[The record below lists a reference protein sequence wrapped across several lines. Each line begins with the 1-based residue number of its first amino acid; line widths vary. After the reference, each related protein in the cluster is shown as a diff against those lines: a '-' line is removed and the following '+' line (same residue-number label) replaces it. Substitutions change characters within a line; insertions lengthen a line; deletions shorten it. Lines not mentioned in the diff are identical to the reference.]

1 MNYFYFFLKM
11 RQKIHISVRKYTQII
26 KKTRTPLCIS
36 FFYTIFAPNMKEKY
50 NIREVF
56 APKIVATMR
65 AYTRAQFGQDTLAGI
80 IVGIVAIPLAI
91 AFGISSGVGPTEG
104 LVTAIIAGLLISVF
118 GGSKVQIGGPTG
130 AFIVIIYGIIQQFG
144 LAGLMIATVMAGIL
158 LIIMGLARLG
168 SVIKFVPYPVIV
180 GFTAGIA
187 LTIFST
193 QMNDFFGLG
202 LSNVPANFVDKWIF
216 YAQHFH
222 VNGWALGI
230 GLFSLLI
237 CIFMPKI
244 TKRVPGSLAAIIFAT
259 LAVWLLKR
267 YAPES
272 WGAAGVQ
279 TIGDLYALPHGI
291 PAPHLPSLELAE
303 GQSYFGMIRELFPAA
318 FTIAMLGAIESLLSA
333 MVADGVIGDRHNSNT
348 ELIAQGIANVVVP
361 FFGGIP
367 ATGAIARTMTN
378 INNGGRTPIAGV
390 VHAIVLL
397 LVLLF
402 LGQLVGMIPMSCLAA
417 VLIMVAYSM
426 SGWKTIVGLIKHPNR
441 DLWVLLITFFLTV
454 IFDLTVAI
462 EVGLVLAMVLFL
474 MRTNEQTHIRTL
486 HDEIDPNEDT
496 ESNLNL
502 EHLTIPEG
510 VEVYEIDGP
519 YFFGIANR
527 FDEVMTHVSGEKY
540 PVRIIRMRKVP
551 FVDSTAMHNLS
562 MLIQRSHNEGIT
574 IILSGV
580 NDHVHKQLLIGGIE
594 QQMDPHNI
602 CANIHFA
609 LRRAGDILEKSE
621 RMKK

>member
-1 MNYFYFFLKM
+1 MNYNLKD
-11 RQKIHISVRKYTQII
+11 
-26 KKTRTPLCIS
+26 
-36 FFYTIFAPNMKEKY
+36 IFS
-50 NIREVF
+50 
-56 APKIVATMR
+56 PKLFHTLR
-65 AYTRAQFGQDTLAGI
+65 HYSRAQFAQDALAGI

-104 LVTAIIAGLLISVF
+104 LVTAIIAGLLISLF

-130 AFIVIIYGIIQQFG
+130 AFIVIIYGIIQQYG
-144 LAGLMIATVMAGIL
+144 LSGLMIATVMAGIL
-158 LIIMGLARLG
+158 LIAMGLTKLG

-202 LSNVPANFVDKWIF
+202 LTGVPANFIDKWIF
-216 YAQHFH
+216 YAQHLH
-222 VNGWALGI
+222 INGWALGI
-230 GLFSLLI
+230 GAFSLLI
-237 CIFMPKI
+237 CIFMPKL
-244 TKRVPGSLAAIIFAT
+244 TKRMPGSLAAIVFAT
-259 LAVWLLKR
+259 LAVWALKT
-267 YAPES
+267 YAPAS
-272 WGAAGVQ
+272 WGVASVQ

-291 PAPHLPSLELAE
+291 PAPHVPSLELAE
-303 GQSYFGMIRELFPAA
+303 GESFFTLIQKLFPSA

-333 MVADGVIGDRHNSNT
+333 MVADGVIGDKHNSNT
-348 ELIAQGIANVVVP
+348 ELIAQGVANVVVP

-378 INNGGRTPIAGV
+378 INNGGRTPVAGII
-390 VHAIVLL
+390 HAVVLL

-402 LGQLVGMIPMSCLAA
+402 LGQLVGMIPMACLAA

-426 SGWKTIVGLIKHPNR
+426 SGWKTIVGLFKHRNR
-441 DLWVLLITFFLTV
+441 DFWVLVVTFLLTV
-454 IFDLTVAI
+454 LFDLTVAI
-462 EVGLVLAMVLFL
+462 EVGLLLAMVLFL

-486 HDEIDPNEDT
+486 HKEIDPNEDT

-527 FDEVMTHVSGEKY
+527 FDDIMTHVSGETY

-562 MLIQRSHNEGIT
+562 MLIQRSHKEGMT

-580 NDHVHKQLLIGGIE
+580 NDHVHKQLMQGGIE

-609 LRRAGDILEKSE
+609 LRRAEDLLKL
-621 RMKK
+621 RKNYKL

>member
-1 MNYFYFFLKM
+1 MEY
-11 RQKIHISVRKYTQII
+11 KIK
-26 KKTRTPLCIS
+26 
-36 FFYTIFAPNMKEKY
+36 
-50 NIREVF
+50 EVF
-56 APKIVATMR
+56 CPKLFSTLR
-65 AYTRAQFGQDTLAGI
+65 SYTRAQFGQDALAGI

-130 AFIVIIYGIIQQFG
+130 AFIVIIYGIIQEYG
-144 LAGLMIATVMAGIL
+144 LAGLTIATIMAGIL
-158 LIIMGLARLG
+158 LILMGFARLG

-202 LSNVPANFVDKWIF
+202 LKNVPANFIDKWAF
-216 YAQHFH
+216 YAQHFSI
-222 VNGWALGI
+222 NWWAFGI

-244 TKRVPGSLAAIIFAT
+244 TKRIPGSLAAILFAT
-259 LAVWLLKR
+259 FIVWLLKN
-267 YAPES
+267 YAPSS
-272 WGAAGVQ
+272 WGVASLQ
-279 TIGDLYALPHGI
+279 TISDLYELPNGI
-291 PAPHLPSLELAE
+291 PAPHLPSMELSE
-303 GQSYFGMIRELFPAA
+303 GESFFTLIQKLFPSA

-333 MVADGVIGDRHNSNT
+333 MVADGVIGDKHNSNT
-348 ELIAQGIANVVVP
+348 ELIAQGVANVVVP

-378 INNGGRTPIAGV
+378 INNGGRTPVAGII
-390 VHAIVLL
+390 HAVVLL

-426 SGWKTIVGLIKHPNR
+426 SGWKTIAGLFKHRTR
-441 DLWVLLITFFLTV
+441 DFWVLLITFFLTV

-462 EVGLVLAMVLFL
+462 EVGLLLAMVLFL

-486 HDEIDPNEDT
+486 HKEIDPNEDT
-496 ESNLNL
+496 EVQYNL
-502 EHLTIPEG
+502 EHLTIPEK

-527 FDEVMTHVSGEKY
+527 FDDIMTHVSGEKY
-540 PVRIIRMRKVP
+540 PIRIIRMRKVP

-580 NDHVHKQLLIGGIE
+580 NDHVHKQLLKGGIE
-594 QQMDPHNI
+594 QQMDPDNI
-602 CANIHFA
+602 CPNIHVA
-609 LRRAGDILEKSE
+609 LNRAKNLLAQMNKEQKLYN
-621 RMKK
+621 

>member
-1 MNYFYFFLKM
+1 MRFFLVFKKNVLSL
-11 RQKIHISVRKYTQII
+11 RQI
-26 KKTRTPLCIS
+26 KVCMQYSIKD
-36 FFYTIFAPNMKEKY
+36 IFAPKLFSTLRTY
-50 NIREVF
+50 N
-56 APKIVATMR
+56 
-65 AYTRAQFGQDTLAGI
+65 RAQFGQDALAGI

-202 LSNVPANFVDKWIF
+202 LTNVPANFVDKWIF

-222 VNGWALGI
+222 INGWALGI

-237 CIFMPKI
+237 CIFMPKL

-259 LAVWLLKR
+259 FAVWLLKT
-267 YAPES
+267 YAPSE
-272 WGAAGVQ
+272 WGVASVQ

-303 GQSYFGMIRELFPAA
+303 GQNYFGLVRELFPAA

-378 INNGGRTPIAGV
+378 INNGGRTPVAGV
-390 VHAIVLL
+390 VHALVLL

-426 SGWKTIVGLIKHPNR
+426 SGWKTIAGLAKHRTR
-441 DLWVLLITFFLTV
+441 DFWVLLVTFFLTV
-454 IFDLTVAI
+454 LFDLTIAI

-527 FDEVMTHVSGEKY
+527 FDEIMLHVSGKEY
-540 PVRIIRMRKVP
+540 PIRIIRMRKVP

-562 MLIQRSHNEGIT
+562 MLIQRSHKEGIT

-609 LRRAGDILEKSE
+609 LRRAEDII
-621 RMKK
+621 RMRG

>member
-1 MNYFYFFLKM
+1 
-11 RQKIHISVRKYTQII
+11 
-26 KKTRTPLCIS
+26 
-36 FFYTIFAPNMKEKY
+36 MKEKY

-56 APKIVATMR
+56 APKIVATLR
-65 AYTRAQFGQDTLAGI
+65 GYTRAQFGQDTLAGI

-259 LAVWLLKR
+259 LAVWLLKL

-496 ESNLNL
+496 ESDLNL

-527 FDEVMTHVSGEKY
+527 FDEIMLHVSGKEY
-540 PVRIIRMRKVP
+540 PIRIIRMRKVP

-562 MLIQRSHNEGIT
+562 MLIQRSHKEGIT

-609 LRRAGDILEKSE
+609 LRRASDILEMME
-621 RMKK
+621 

>member
-1 MNYFYFFLKM
+1 
-11 RQKIHISVRKYTQII
+11 
-26 KKTRTPLCIS
+26 
-36 FFYTIFAPNMKEKY
+36 MKQPTYSWKD
-50 NIREVF
+50 VF
-56 APKIVATMR
+56 APKLFSTLRTYNGAKL
-65 AYTRAQFGQDTLAGI
+65 AQDTLAGV

-104 LVTAIIAGLLISVF
+104 LVTAIIAGFLISFF

-144 LAGLMIATVMAGIL
+144 LGGLMIATIMAGIL
-158 LIIMGLARLG
+158 LLAMGLARLG

-187 LTIFST
+187 VTIFST

-202 LSNVPANFVDKWIF
+202 LTDVPANFVDKWIYYF
-216 YAQHFH
+216 HHFD
-222 VNGWALGI
+222 VNWWAFGI
-230 GLFSLLI
+230 GAFSLAI
-237 CIFMPKI
+237 CIAMPYV
-244 TKRVPGSLAAIIFAT
+244 TKRVPGSLAAIILAT
-259 LAVWLLKR
+259 LVVWVLKNW
-267 YAPES
+267 APES
-272 WGAAGVQ
+272 WGVASLQ
-279 TIGDLYALPHGI
+279 TISDLYALPHGI
-291 PAPHLPSLELAE
+291 PAPHLPSIELAE
-303 GQSYFGMIRELFPAA
+303 GESVFTMIQKLFPAA

-333 MVADGVIGDRHNSNT
+333 MVADGVIGDKHNSNT
-348 ELIAQGIANVVVP
+348 ELIAQGIANIVVP

-378 INNGGRTPIAGV
+378 INNGGRSPIAGII
-390 VHAIVLL
+390 HALVLL

-426 SGWKTIVGLIKHPNR
+426 SGWKTIVGTFKHRNR

-462 EVGLVLAMVLFL
+462 EVGILLALVLFL
-474 MRTNEQTHIRTL
+474 MRTNEQTQIRTL
-486 HDEIDPNEDT
+486 HNEIDPNEDS

-527 FDEVMTHVSGEKY
+527 FDDIMTHVSGKEY
-540 PVRIIRMRKVP
+540 PIRIIRMRKVP

-562 MLIQRSHNEGIT
+562 MLIQRSHNEGMT

-580 NDHVHKQLLIGGIE
+580 KTHVLHQLQTGGIE
-594 QQMDPHNI
+594 QQMDPNNI
-602 CANIHFA
+602 CPNINVA
-609 LRRAGDILEKSE
+609 LARAEELLEIKNTNE
-621 RMKK
+621 

>member
-1 MNYFYFFLKM
+1 MQY
-11 RQKIHISVRKYTQII
+11 SI
-26 KKTRTPLCIS
+26 KE
-36 FFYTIFAPNMKEKY
+36 IFAPKLFSTIRTY
-50 NIREVF
+50 N
-56 APKIVATMR
+56 
-65 AYTRAQFGQDTLAGI
+65 RAQACQDVLAGI

-91 AFGISSGVGPTEG
+91 AFGISSGVGPAEG
-104 LVTAIIAGLLISVF
+104 LITAIIAGLIISVF

-130 AFIVIIYGIIQQFG
+130 AFIVIIYGIIQEFG
-144 LAGLMIATVMAGIL
+144 LDGLMIATIMAGIL

-168 SVIKFVPYPVIV
+168 SVIKFVPYPVVV

-202 LSNVPANFVDKWIF
+202 LTNVPANFVDKWIF
-216 YAQHFH
+216 YARHFD
-222 VNGWALGI
+222 VNWWTFGVGV
-230 GLFSLLI
+230 FSLAV
-237 CIFMPKI
+237 CIVMPKI
-244 TKRVPGSLAAIIFAT
+244 TKRIPGSLAAIILAT
-259 LAVWLLKR
+259 AGVWALKS
-267 YAPES
+267 YAPAA
-272 WGAAGVQ
+272 WGAGGIR
-279 TIGDLYALPHGI
+279 TISDLYALPQGI
-291 PAPHLPSLELAE
+291 PAPHMPEIALGE
-303 GQSYFGMIRELFPAA
+303 GESFFTMVQKLFPAA

-333 MVADGVIGDRHNSNT
+333 MVADGVIGDKHNSNT

-378 INNGGRTPIAGV
+378 INNGGRTPVAGII
-390 VHAIVLL
+390 HACVLL

-402 LGQLVGMIPMSCLAA
+402 LGELVGMIPMSCLAA

-426 SGWKTIVGLIKHPNR
+426 SGWKTIAGLIKHPNR
-441 DLWVLLITFFLTV
+441 DLWVLLITFGLTV
-454 IFDLTVAI
+454 LFDLTVAI

-496 ESNLNL
+496 DVQLNL
-502 EHLTIPEG
+502 EHLTIPAG

-562 MLIQRSHNEGIT
+562 MLIQRSHKEGIT

-580 NDHVHKQLLIGGIE
+580 NDHVHKQLLTGGIE

-609 LRRAGDILEKSE
+609 LRRAQDIME
-621 RMKK
+621 RMKDENDAVN

>member
-1 MNYFYFFLKM
+1 MQY
-11 RQKIHISVRKYTQII
+11 SI
-26 KKTRTPLCIS
+26 K
-36 FFYTIFAPNMKEKY
+36 
-50 NIREVF
+50 EVF
-56 APKIVATMR
+56 SPKLLSTLR
-65 AYTRAQFGQDTLAGI
+65 TYTRAQFAQDALAGI

-130 AFIVIIYGIIQQFG
+130 AFIVIIYGIIQQYG
-144 LAGLMIATVMAGIL
+144 LSGLMIATVMAGIL
-158 LIIMGLARLG
+158 LILMGFSHLG

-187 LTIFST
+187 VTIFST

-202 LSNVPANFVDKWIF
+202 LTDVPANFIDKWIF
-216 YAQHFH
+216 YAQHFQ
-222 VNGWALGI
+222 VNWWAVAI
-230 GLFSLLI
+230 GFFSLI
-237 CIFMPKI
+237 VCIFMPKL
-244 TKRVPGSLAAIIFAT
+244 TKRIPGSLAAIILAT
-259 LAVWLLKR
+259 AGVWALKEF
-267 YAPES
+267 APES
-272 WGAAGVQ
+272 WGIAGLQ
-279 TIGDLYALPHGI
+279 TISDLYELPHGI
-291 PAPHLPSLELAE
+291 PAPHVPSLELAE
-303 GQSYFGMIRELFPAA
+303 GESFFTLIQKLFPSA

-333 MVADGVIGDRHNSNT
+333 MVADGVIGDKHNSNT
-348 ELIAQGIANVVVP
+348 ELIAQGVANVVVP

-390 VHAIVLL
+390 IHAAVLL

-402 LGQLVGMIPMSCLAA
+402 LGQLVGMIPMACLAA

-426 SGWKTIVGLIKHPNR
+426 SGWKTIVGSFKHRNR
-441 DLWVLLITFFLTV
+441 DFWVLMITFFLTV

-462 EVGLVLAMVLFL
+462 EVGILLALVLFL
-474 MRTNEQTHIRTL
+474 MRTNEETHIRTF
-486 HDEIDPNEDT
+486 HNEIDPNEDT
-496 ESNLNL
+496 EVQYNL

-519 YFFGIANR
+519 YFFGIANK
-527 FDEVMTHVSGEKY
+527 FDDIMTHVSSEKY
-540 PVRIIRMRKVP
+540 PIRIIRMRKVP

-562 MLIQRSHNEGIT
+562 MLIQRSHKEGIT

-609 LRRAGDILEKSE
+609 LRRAEDII
-621 RMKK
+621 RMRG

>member
-1 MNYFYFFLKM
+1 M
-11 RQKIHISVRKYTQII
+11 
-26 KKTRTPLCIS
+26 KKVDYSL
-36 FFYTIFAPNMKEKY
+36 
-50 NIREVF
+50 REVF
-56 APKIVATMR
+56 APKLFQTLR
-65 AYTRAQFGQDTLAGI
+65 NYSRERFAQDALAGI

-104 LVTAIIAGLLISVF
+104 LVTAIIAGFLVSLL

-130 AFIVIIYGIIQQFG
+130 AFIVIIYGIIQQYG
-144 LAGLMIATVMAGIL
+144 LAGLTIATVMAGIL
-158 LIIMGLARLG
+158 LLIMGFARLG

-202 LSNVPANFVDKWIF
+202 LRNVPANFIEKWAF
-216 YAQHFH
+216 YAQHFSI
-222 VNGWALGI
+222 NWWALGI

-244 TKRVPGSLAAIIFAT
+244 TKRIPGSLMAIILAT
-259 LAVWLLKR
+259 LAVWLLKQ
-267 YAPES
+267 YAPAS
-272 WGAAGVQ
+272 WGVASLQ
-279 TIGDLYALPHGI
+279 TISDLYALPQGI

-303 GQSYFGMIRELFPAA
+303 GQTYFSLIRELFPSA

-333 MVADGVIGDRHNSNT
+333 MVADGVIGDKHNSNT
-348 ELIAQGIANVVVP
+348 ELIAQGVANVVVP

-378 INNGGRTPIAGV
+378 INNGGRTPVAGII
-390 VHAIVLL
+390 HAVVLL

-417 VLIMVAYSM
+417 VLIMVSYSM
-426 SGWKTIVGLIKHPNR
+426 SGWKTIAGLVKHPNC

-454 IFDLTVAI
+454 IFDLTIAI

-474 MRTNEQTHIRTL
+474 MRTSEETHIRTF
-486 HDEIDPNEDT
+486 HNEIDPNEDT
-496 ESNLNL
+496 DVQSNL

-519 YFFGIANR
+519 YFFGIANK
-527 FDEVMTHVSGEKY
+527 FDDIMTHVSGEKY
-540 PVRIIRMRKVP
+540 PIRIIRMRKVP
-551 FVDSTAMHNLS
+551 FVDSTAMHNLG
-562 MLIQRSHNEGIT
+562 MLIQRSHKEGTT

-580 NDHVHKQLLIGGIE
+580 NDHVHKQLMQGGIE
-594 QQMDPHNI
+594 QQMNPHNI
-602 CANIHFA
+602 CSNIHFA
-609 LRRAGDILEKSE
+609 LRRAEDLLE
-621 RMKK
+621 RMKVES

>member
-1 MNYFYFFLKM
+1 MNYSLK
-11 RQKIHISVRKYTQII
+11 
-26 KKTRTPLCIS
+26 
-36 FFYTIFAPNMKEKY
+36 
-50 NIREVF
+50 EVF
-56 APKIVATMR
+56 APKFFQTIR
-65 AYTRAQFGQDTLAGI
+65 HYSRAQFGQDALAGV

-104 LVTAIIAGLLISVF
+104 LVTAIIAGLLISLF

-130 AFIVIIYGIIQQFG
+130 AFIVIIYGIIQQYG
-144 LAGLMIATVMAGIL
+144 LTGLIIATIMAGIL

-187 LTIFST
+187 VTIFST

-202 LSNVPANFVDKWIF
+202 LSDVPANFVEKWIF
-216 YAQHFH
+216 YFHHFH
-222 VNGWALGI
+222 VQWWALGI
-230 GLFSLLI
+230 GAFSLAI
-237 CIFMPKI
+237 CILMPYI
-244 TKRVPGSLAAIIFAT
+244 TKRVPGSLAAIVLAT
-259 LAVWLLKR
+259 LVVWLLKSF
-267 YAPES
+267 APES
-272 WGAAGVQ
+272 WGVTGLQ
-279 TIGDLYALPHGI
+279 TISDLYELPHGI
-291 PAPHLPSLELAE
+291 PAPHIPSIELADGE
-303 GQSYFGMIRELFPAA
+303 SFFSLIRELFPSA

-348 ELIAQGIANVVVP
+348 ELIAQGIANIVVP

-378 INNGGRTPIAGV
+378 INNGGRTPVAGII
-390 VHAIVLL
+390 HAVVLL

-402 LGQLVGMIPMSCLAA
+402 LGQLVGMIPMACLAA

-426 SGWKTIVGLIKHPNR
+426 SGWKTIAGLIKHPNR

-462 EVGLVLAMVLFL
+462 EVGILLALVLFL
-474 MRTNEQTHIRTL
+474 MRVSEQTRIRTL
-486 HDEIDPNEDT
+486 HNEIDPNEDT
-496 ESNLNL
+496 DVQMNL

-527 FDEVMTHVSGEKY
+527 FDEIMSHVSGKEY
-540 PVRIIRMRKVP
+540 PIRIIRMRKVP

-562 MLIQRSHNEGIT
+562 TLIQRSHSEGIT

-580 NDHVHKQLLIGGIE
+580 NDHVHHQLMKGGIE

-602 CANIHFA
+602 CANIHIA
-609 LRRAGDILEKSE
+609 LRRAQDLLERRKME
-621 RMKK
+621 

>member
-1 MNYFYFFLKM
+1 MEY
-11 RQKIHISVRKYTQII
+11 HIKD
-26 KKTRTPLCIS
+26 
-36 FFYTIFAPNMKEKY
+36 
-50 NIREVF
+50 VF
-56 APKIVATMR
+56 SPKLFQTMR
-65 AYTRAQFGQDTLAGI
+65 HYSRAQLGQDALAGI

-104 LVTAIIAGLLISVF
+104 LITAIIAGLLISLF

-130 AFIVIIYGIIQQFG
+130 AFIVVIYGIIQQFG
-144 LAGLMIATVMAGIL
+144 TSGLAIATIMAGLL
-158 LIIMGLARLG
+158 LVLMGLAHLG
-168 SVIKFVPYPVIV
+168 NVIKFVPYPVIV

-222 VNGWALGI
+222 VNWWAFGV
-230 GLFSLLI
+230 GLFSLAI
-237 CIFMPKI
+237 CIVMPKI
-244 TKRVPGSLAAIIFAT
+244 TKRIPGSLAAIVFAT
-259 LAVWLLKR
+259 FAVWLLKE
-267 YAPES
+267 YAPET
-272 WGAAGVQ
+272 WGVTVT
-279 TIGDLYALPHGI
+279 TIGDQFTLPNGI
-291 PAPHLPSLELAE
+291 PAPSLPSMDMPE
-303 GQSYFGMIRELFPAA
+303 GETFFTMVQKLFPAA

-333 MVADGVIGDRHNSNT
+333 IVADGVIGDKHNSNT
-348 ELIAQGIANVVVP
+348 ELIAQGLANIAVP

-378 INNGGRTPIAGV
+378 INNGGRTPVAGII
-390 VHAIVLL
+390 HAVVLL

-426 SGWKTIVGLIKHPNR
+426 SGWKTIVGLFKHRTR

-462 EVGLVLAMVLFL
+462 EVGLLLAMVLFL

-486 HDEIDPNEDT
+486 HNEIDPNEDT
-496 ESNLNL
+496 DIQLNL

-527 FDEVMTHVSGEKY
+527 FDDIMTHVSGKDY
-540 PVRIIRMRKVP
+540 PIRIIRMRKVP

-562 MLIQRSHNEGIT
+562 MLIQRSHKEGIT

-580 NDHVHKQLLIGGIE
+580 NDHVHKQLMQGGIE
-594 QQMDPHNI
+594 QEMDPHNI

-609 LRRAGDILEKSE
+609 LRRAEDLLEH
-621 RMKK
+621 RAQKKD

>member
-1 MNYFYFFLKM
+1 MQY
-11 RQKIHISVRKYTQII
+11 SI
-26 KKTRTPLCIS
+26 K
-36 FFYTIFAPNMKEKY
+36 
-50 NIREVF
+50 EVF
-56 APKIVATMR
+56 SPKLLSTLR
-65 AYTRAQFGQDTLAGI
+65 TYTRAQFAQDALAGI

-130 AFIVIIYGIIQQFG
+130 AFIVIIYGIIQQYG
-144 LAGLMIATVMAGIL
+144 LSGLMIATVMAGIL
-158 LIIMGLARLG
+158 LILMGISHLG

-187 LTIFST
+187 VTIFST

-202 LSNVPANFVDKWIF
+202 LTNVPANFIDKWIY
-216 YAQHFH
+216 YAQHFQ
-222 VNGWALGI
+222 VNWWAVAI
-230 GLFSLLI
+230 GFFSLI
-237 CIFMPKI
+237 VCIFMPKL
-244 TKRVPGSLAAIIFAT
+244 TKRIPGSLAAIILAT
-259 LAVWLLKR
+259 AGVWALKEF
-267 YAPES
+267 APES
-272 WGAAGVQ
+272 WGIAGLQ
-279 TIGDLYALPHGI
+279 TISDLYELPHGI
-291 PAPHLPSLELAE
+291 PAPHVPSLELAE
-303 GQSYFGMIRELFPAA
+303 GETFFTLIQKLFPSA

-333 MVADGVIGDRHNSNT
+333 MVADGVIGDKHNSNT
-348 ELIAQGIANVVVP
+348 ELIAQGVANVVVP

-390 VHAIVLL
+390 IHAAVLL

-402 LGQLVGMIPMSCLAA
+402 LGQLVGMIPMACLAA

-426 SGWKTIVGLIKHPNR
+426 SGWKTIVGSFKHRNR
-441 DLWVLLITFFLTV
+441 DFWVLMITFFLTV

-462 EVGLVLAMVLFL
+462 EVGILLALVLFL
-474 MRTNEQTHIRTL
+474 MRTNEETHIRTF
-486 HDEIDPNEDT
+486 HNEIDPNEDT
-496 ESNLNL
+496 EVQYNL

-519 YFFGIANR
+519 YFFGIANK
-527 FDEVMTHVSGEKY
+527 FDDIMTHVSSEKY
-540 PVRIIRMRKVP
+540 PIRIIRMRKVP

-562 MLIQRSHNEGIT
+562 MLIQRSHKEGIT

-609 LRRAGDILEKSE
+609 LRRAEDIIQ
-621 RMKK
+621 MKG

>member
-1 MNYFYFFLKM
+1 MQYSIKDVFSPKLFSTLRNY
-11 RQKIHISVRKYTQII
+11 S
-26 KKTRTPLCIS
+26 
-36 FFYTIFAPNMKEKY
+36 
-50 NIREVF
+50 
-56 APKIVATMR
+56 
-65 AYTRAQFGQDTLAGI
+65 RAQFGQDALAGI
-80 IVGIVAIPLAI
+80 IVGIVSIPLAI

-104 LVTAIIAGLLISVF
+104 LVTAIIAGLLISLF

-130 AFIVIIYGIIQQFG
+130 AFIVIIYGIIQQYG
-144 LAGLMIATVMAGIL
+144 LAGLTLATIMAGIL
-158 LIIMGLARLG
+158 LIIMGFARFG

-202 LSNVPANFVDKWIF
+202 LTDVPANFVDKWIYYF
-216 YAQHFH
+216 AHFN
-222 VNGWALGI
+222 VNWWALGI
-230 GLFSLLI
+230 GAFSLFI
-237 CIFMPKI
+237 CIFTPKI
-244 TKRVPGSLAAIIFAT
+244 TKRIPGSLAAIIFAT
-259 LAVWLLKR
+259 FAVWLLKT
-267 YAPES
+267 YAPAS
-272 WGAAGVQ
+272 WGLATIQ
-279 TIGDLYALPHGI
+279 TIGDLYELPHGI
-291 PAPHLPSLELAE
+291 PAPHLPSMELAE
-303 GQSYFGMIRELFPAA
+303 GESFFTMVQKLFPSA

-348 ELIAQGIANVVVP
+348 ELIAQGVANVVVP

-378 INNGGRTPIAGV
+378 INNGGRTPVAGII
-390 VHAIVLL
+390 HAVVLL

-402 LGQLVGMIPMSCLAA
+402 LGQLVGLIPMSCLAA

-426 SGWKTIVGLIKHPNR
+426 SGWKTIVGLFKHRNR
-441 DLWVLLITFFLTV
+441 DFWVLLVTFLLTV

-462 EVGLVLAMVLFL
+462 EVGLLLAMVLFL

-486 HDEIDPNEDT
+486 HNEIDPNEDT
-496 ESNLNL
+496 DVQSNLD
-502 EHLTIPEG
+502 HLTIPEG

-527 FDEVMTHVSGEKY
+527 FDEIMLHVSGEKY
-540 PVRIIRMRKVP
+540 PIRIIRMRKVP
-551 FVDSTAMHNLS
+551 FVDATAMHNLS

-580 NDHVHKQLLIGGIE
+580 NDHVHKQLMQGGIE

-609 LRRAGDILEKSE
+609 LRRAEDLLT
-621 RMKK
+621 MKNEELRTKK

>member
-1 MNYFYFFLKM
+1 M
-11 RQKIHISVRKYTQII
+11 S
-26 KKTRTPLCIS
+26 
-36 FFYTIFAPNMKEKY
+36 EKY
-50 NIREVF
+50 SIKEVF
-56 APKIVATMR
+56 APKLFQTLKN
-65 AYTRAQFGQDTLAGI
+65 YSGAQFGQDALAGV

-104 LVTAIIAGLLISVF
+104 LVTAIIAGLLISLF

-130 AFIVIIYGIIQQFG
+130 AFIVIIYGIIQEFG

-158 LIIMGLARLG
+158 LIIMGFAKLG

-202 LSNVPANFVDKWIF
+202 LKDVPANFIDKWVF
-216 YAQHFH
+216 YAQHFS
-222 VNGWALGI
+222 VNWWALGI
-230 GLFSLLI
+230 GMFSLLI

-244 TKRVPGSLAAIIFAT
+244 TKRIPGSLAAIILAT
-259 LAVWLLKR
+259 LAVWLLKS

-272 WGAAGVQ
+272 WGVASLQ
-279 TIGDLYALPHGI
+279 TISDLYALPHGI
-291 PAPHLPSLELAE
+291 PAPHVPSLDLAE
-303 GQSYFGMIRELFPAA
+303 GETMFSLIRKLFPAA

-333 MVADGVIGDRHNSNT
+333 MVADGVIGDKHNSNT

-378 INNGGRTPIAGV
+378 INNGGRTPVAGV

-402 LGQLVGMIPMSCLAA
+402 LGQLVGLIPMACLAA

-426 SGWKTIVGLIKHPNR
+426 SGWKTIVGLFKHRNR
-441 DLWVLLITFFLTV
+441 DFWVLVITFLLTV

-462 EVGLVLAMVLFL
+462 EVGILLALVLFL
-474 MRTNEQTHIRTL
+474 MRTNEQIHIRTL
-486 HDEIDPNEDT
+486 HNEIDPNEDT
-496 ESNLNL
+496 DIQSNL

-519 YFFGIANR
+519 YFFGIANK
-527 FDEVMTHVSGEKY
+527 FDDIMTHVSGEKY
-540 PVRIIRMRKVP
+540 PIRIIRMRKVP

-562 MLIQRSHNEGIT
+562 MLIQRSHKEGIT

-609 LRRAGDILEKSE
+609 LRRAQDLMEMKEKE
-621 RMKK
+621 IKN